1 MACLAVDGHRAWR
14 VDVSIHIFRQD
25 MYLTILIRIHC
36 HILQHMVMG
45 MQTVWVMGNSS
56 NVMAHPYEHVKGYLE
71 YGGGVYGNDTH
82 DPSSIHFKGLGK
94 IGRWFS

>member
-1 MACLAVDGHRAWR
+1 
-14 VDVSIHIFRQD
+14 
-25 MYLTILIRIHC
+25 
-36 HILQHMVMG
+36 MVMG

-82 DPSSIHFKGLGK
+82 DPSSIHFKGFGR
-94 IGRWFS
+94 IGRWFSWM